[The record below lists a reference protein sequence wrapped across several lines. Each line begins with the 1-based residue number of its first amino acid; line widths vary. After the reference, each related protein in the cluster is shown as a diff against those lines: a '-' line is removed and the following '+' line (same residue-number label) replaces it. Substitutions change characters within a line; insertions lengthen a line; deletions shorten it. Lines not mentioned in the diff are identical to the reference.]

1 MTDEEKFYALMA
13 QAENLQNHAA
23 KLQTEAHGT
32 LSAISLAVNHAGQ
45 KIRSERLSAAVYMLC
60 FGAIIA
66 AVLFAGLTVY
76 ESRLRKEH
84 KKLQTEIA
92 NLKTAIQA
100 EKATLAELESKTW
113 RITLMEWDNGERGI
127 ILPEGVKFMRPV
139 KVKDGRD
146 AIVINP

>member
-13 QAENLQNHAA
+13 QAEYLQNHAA
-23 KLQTEAHGT
+23 KLQTEAQET

-76 ESRLRKEH
+76 ESRLREEH
-84 KKLQTEIA
+84 EKLQTDIA

-100 EKATLAELESKTW
+100 EKATLADLESKTW

-127 ILPEGVKFMRPV
+127 ILPEGVKFVRPV

-146 AIVINP
+146 AVVINP